1 MAERGQR
8 IEGYDSAIEFV
19 ETTAESDG
27 ERVVIEISYQGSGI
41 KPPAH
46 FHPNQTEH
54 FEVLEG
60 EIHVDLDGEE
70 RTVTAGETIDLP
82 PGTTHQMWCDV
93 PSRQRWTTAPALK
106 TERFFETM
114 WGLQQD
120 GKAGGPTP
128 SLPQT
133 ALRSSLLGRVPPCES
148 ARPAS
153 GSADDAPGRARQARR
168 AGRRIQTG
176 DVT

>member
-19 ETTAESDG
+19 ETTEETHG
-27 ERVVIEISYQGSGI
+27 ERVVIEISYEGSGI
-41 KPPAH
+41 KPPTH
-46 FHPNQTEH
+46 FHPNQDER

-60 EIHVDLDGEE
+60 RIHVDLDGTEHTLTPGDE
-70 RTVTAGETIDLP
+70 LEVPAGTP
-82 PGTTHQMWCDV
+82 HQMWCDV
-93 PSRQRWTTAPALK
+93 PSRQRWTTTPALK

-120 GKAGGPTP
+120 GKMGGPMP

-133 ALRSSLLGRVPPCES
+133 ALTLRRFSDEFRLANPPGPLQDLLLMPLAALGKL
-148 ARPAS
+148 
-153 GSADDAPGRARQARR
+153 
-168 AGRRIQTG
+168 AGMDSEYTPEA
-176 DVT
+176 